1 MDDVTWGALAFVLT
15 VLGGGYTW
23 WAFRNRGV
31 AAGTRGAALT
41 LLPPAA
47 WATGTLEMFTK
58 IGNAVANWAT
68 HFVFSPLAWAGIVLA
83 GVSAMLFGVSGFI
96 RARSL
101 GAPDKAPKKTKSG
114 PRAGELAAPK
124 ERPAPAIDNDLSEIE
139 AILKKR
145 GIN

>member
-1 MDDVTWGALAFVLT
+1 VTWGALAFVLT

-23 WAFRNRGV
+23 WAFRKRGV

-58 IGNAVANWAT
+58 IGSAIGSWSA
-68 HFVFSPLAWAGIVLA
+68 HFVFSPVAWAGIVLA
-83 GVSAMLFGVSGFI
+83 GMSAMLFGVSGFLRG
-96 RARSL
+96 RAL
-101 GAPDKAPKKTKSG
+101 GGAPAKAPKETNAA
-114 PRAGELAAPK
+114 PPAGELAAPK
-124 ERPAPAIDNDLSEIE
+124 QRPAPAIDDDLSEIE

-145 GIN
+145 GIS